1 MADIAET
8 LQELLSSPD
17 GMQKLQGAAGQLQ
30 SILGEGDA
38 GDLLSKLMGEA
49 KPALAPTPPAG
60 GMDLSLLA
68 RAAPLLQAMQAED
81 DSTKLLRA
89 LRPYLQENLQKRLDE
104 AIEIMKWLRLLMM
117 FKDQGGI

>member
-49 KPALAPTPPAG
+49 KPALAPTPPTG